1 MTLFIATHPPS
12 FTFRKK
18 SDLSFSWYWRRPM
31 ADTAGAAVRIGDAM
45 FGLAAVARTLPA
57 WAGTAAAT
65 LLNMVEDCVCGGVRW
80 LVIPIDV
87 LRLVFEMWSRGCR
100 W

>member
-1 MTLFIATHPPS
+1 
-12 FTFRKK
+12 
-18 SDLSFSWYWRRPM
+18 M

-65 LLNMVEDCVCGGVRW
+65 LLNIVEDCVGVCGGLRC

-87 LRLVFEMWSRGCR
+87 LRLVFELWSCGCR
-100 W
+100 WWCNDRGRGCDEK